1 MEELSDIK
9 IVVPFAY
16 DALLN
21 TITFKIYVLHSRQYA
36 PKRGHLSKLNK

>member
-9 IVVPFAY
+9 IAVPFAY

-21 TITFKIYVLHSRQYA
+21 TITFKIYVYILANMRPREA
-36 PKRGHLSKLNK
+36 I